1 MTPARACANKPV
13 ETAAGGQTDMNRLLV
28 PGRGNALG
36 RGTAVAVCGVSVS
49 LFGVILTQF
58 VGFAGFGVLVGIAGV
73 GLSFVGAV
81 IEADRE
87 RFAIAR

>member
-1 MTPARACANKPV
+1 
-13 ETAAGGQTDMNRLLV
+13 MNRLLV